1 MVANSNPNEHTKQTE
16 RRTSHKAKKG
26 LKTIAK
32 INQYDIILRHICSFK
47 NSNFFFACHL
57 RNSTS
62 VQILLTPDAYLQA
75 VHLITRENNK
85 SYYLYPHSSMTKHYQ
100 EQKFLQLQCNPLLS
114 QDHGEKNRV
123 YKALHSQVICLV
135 DVIQQRW

>member
-16 RRTSHKAKKG
+16 RRTSQKAKKG

-47 NSNFFFACHL
+47 NNNIFFACHL
-57 RNSTS
+57 HNSTS
-62 VQILLTPDAYLQA
+62 VQILLTPDTYLQA

-85 SYYLYPHSSMTKHYQ
+85 
-100 EQKFLQLQCNPLLS
+100 
-114 QDHGEKNRV
+114 
-123 YKALHSQVICLV
+123 
-135 DVIQQRW
+135 